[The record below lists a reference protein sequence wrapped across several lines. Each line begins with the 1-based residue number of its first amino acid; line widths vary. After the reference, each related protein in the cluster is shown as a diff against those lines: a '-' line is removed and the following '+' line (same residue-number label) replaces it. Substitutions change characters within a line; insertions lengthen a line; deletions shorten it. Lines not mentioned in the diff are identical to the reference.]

1 MSDNQTTTADAN
13 AGNDQTAEQA
23 AQADIVA
30 ANPADVTAGHEAQG
44 VSTDGVAEAMRA
56 AQASQEQA
64 AADMVAARE
73 VTTPDAT
80 YVRGVEGAN
89 VNVAAPKDAPVIST
103 YEDALEH
110 GYFGVAPGHA
120 NTDKLSVAAVTQRD
134 AALGLP
140 GTKALRGAVVNA
152 SEADPKAAKGKAG
165 KTGK

>member
-1 MSDNQTTTADAN
+1 MSEDKTTTADAN
-13 AGNDQTAEQA
+13 AGNDQTAQ

-30 ANPADVTAGHEAQG
+30 ADPGDVTAGHEAQG
-44 VSTDGVAEAMRA
+44 VSTEGVAEAMRA

-73 VTTPDAT
+73 TTTPDAT

-103 YEDALEH
+103 YEDALEA

-120 NTDKLSVAAVTQRD
+120 NTERLSVAAVTQRD

-152 SEADPKAAKGKAG
+152 SEGDAKAAKGKAG
-165 KTGK
+165 KDGT